1 MYVPMVY
8 RMQLHTRR
16 MKNGG
21 RIKIDMLT
29 LQCLLKTLVMRCTRV
44 QKYLGKDYFCPSQ
57 RRSVRNCRT
66 LIPVPYIDTV
76 LVRHFFGV

>member
-1 MYVPMVY
+1 MNYPGTMYVY

-29 LQCLLKTLVMRCTRV
+29 LQCLLKTQVMRCTEV
-44 QKYLGKDYFCPSQ
+44 PSGGSGSIISV
-57 RRSVRNCRT
+57 RSV
-66 LIPVPYIDTV
+66 LDKV
-76 LVRHFFGV
+76 LDKTKL